1 MHPNPAFRQEANERH
16 FDFADQ
22 TGFGMLCVNAE
33 PGTAPLLAHVP
44 FLLSPNRRFAELHL
58 ARGNAIVKA
67 RTDALPATIAI
78 QGPHGYISPDWYET
92 EQQVPTWNYV
102 AVHLTGTLVRL
113 AQDEI
118 RRIVD
123 ELSHHFETQ
132 IEGKTPWHSNKM
144 SADALAKML
153 IQIVPYRFEIEA
165 VDGTWKLNQNKP
177 APARMGA
184 AAQLKTSPLG
194 QETAALAALMQDA
207 LSSD

>member
-1 MHPNPAFRQEANERH
+1 MHPNPAFRQETNERH
-16 FDFADQ
+16 FSFAAQ

-33 PGTAPLLAHVP
+33 AGKAPLLAHVP
-44 FLLSPNRRFAELHL
+44 FLLSPDRTFAELHL

-92 EQQVPTWNYV
+92 AQQVPTWNYV
-102 AVHLTGTLVRL
+102 AVHLTGTLIRL

-123 ELSHHFETQ
+123 ELSAHFEAQ
-132 IEGKTPWHSNKM
+132 IEGKAPWDSGKM
-144 SADALAKML
+144 SAEAIEKML
-153 IQIVPYRFEIEA
+153 IQIVPFRFDIEA
-165 VDGTWKLNQNKP
+165 VDGTWKLNQNKT
-177 APARMGA
+177 ASARMGA
-184 AAQLKTSPLG
+184 AARLRASPLG

-207 LSSD
+207 GSD